1 MIRTMIG
8 QKQIENPTALEKIRL
23 KDDPFMVLI
32 STILSSRTKD
42 KITLQ
47 ASRRLFSRFKD
58 ANALADANEDHIREL
73 IRPVGFYITKA
84 SRIKEVARIIVT
96 EYEGDVPA
104 NIDNLLDLPSV
115 GRKTANCV
123 LVYAFGIP
131 AIPVDT
137 HVHRISNRLGIVET
151 DAPEETEHELSNRIN
166 KRYWLEINELFV
178 KFGQEICKPINPLCD
193 TCLLLKMCPYGM
205 GR

>member
-1 MIRTMIG
+1 MIRTMIR

-58 ANALADANEDHIREL
+58 ANALADANEAHIREL

-137 HVHRISNRLGIVET
+137 HVHRISNRLNLVSTT
-151 DAPEETEHELSNRIN
+151 DPDDTELKLNN
-166 KRYWLEINELFV
+166 K
-178 KFGQEICKPINPLCD
+178 GTQ
-193 TCLLLKMCPYGM
+193 
-205 GR
+205 

>member
-1 MIRTMIG
+1 MIRTMIR